1 MRTPAHSMKEL
12 ETLVGVQARTLRH
25 WIRKRLLP
33 KPLGRG
39 RGARYTEEHLH
50 RACAIRDLRAQRA
63 SLRTIH
69 ARLSQMSAEQLA
81 AARPQPSTSL
91 PETAREPPPA
101 PSYPF
106 QTWEVVTLI
115 DGLVLLVNPG
125 GRPVLRRLAD
135 EIYRHYGGSPRG
147 A

>member
-1 MRTPAHSMKEL
+1 MTTITHSVKEL
-12 ETLVGVQARTLRH
+12 ETLVGVPARTLRH

-39 RGARYTEEHLH
+39 RGARYTEEHLQ

-63 SLRTIH
+63 SLKTIH

-81 AARPQPSTSL
+81 DARPRPSTSL
-91 PETAREPPPA
+91 PDSTNEPPPA
-101 PSYPF
+101 PSYPL
-106 QTWEVVTLI
+106 QTWDVITLI
-115 DGLVLLVNPG
+115 DGLVLLVNSG
-125 GRPVLRRLAD
+125 ARPVLRRLAD
-135 EIYRHYGGSPRG
+135 EIYRYYGGSPRG